1 MPSGVTSSATDLSSQ
16 VATTSRFAQSLP
28 SLSATGSGST
38 SNLAQ
43 ARKSAQDF
51 TSFFLSQSLESMY
64 ADVSTDSMFG
74 GGHGEEVFRSLL
86 LQEYG
91 KIATQSGSG
100 RAIVDA
106 VQRQILQL
114 QEQAQAAAGQ
124 ASAKGASGQSAPG
137 TAP

>member
-1 MPSGVTSSATDLSSQ
+1 MDLSSQ
-16 VATTSRFAQSLP
+16 VVTTSRFAQSLP
-28 SLSATGSGST
+28 SLPATGSGST
-38 SNLAQ
+38 PNLAP
-43 ARKSAQDF
+43 ARKSAEDF

-124 ASAKGASGQSAPG
+124 ASAKSASGQSAPV